1 MGATGDVAPIYHLGK
16 ILKQVN
22 ILQLEE
28 TMQVQFLSIYLLFG
42 KLQNTN
48 ILKQLKKTFTSYLM
62 IDFR

>member
-28 TMQVQFLSIYLLFG
+28 TMQVD
-42 KLQNTN
+42 K
-48 ILKQLKKTFTSYLM
+48 
-62 IDFR
+62 RA